1 MNNKNINYKAFI
13 NIICSDINNSY
24 SIFCFLLLLNNSCSN
39 EIFINEF
46 LSLIKRIYKSEH
58 NNINLQIVK
67 KYTESELQKL
77 SLINVVNDLSLLFS
91 DIKSINNFLYID
103 IKNNHLVIYMMG
115 SEETLNLINKEDKNN
130 LISGAYE
137 QNIEPKKKLKDEE
150 KKDTDFK
157 YKNNDKKD
165 VDVNEKDKKESEIKI
180 LEKRIEQIN
189 ENFQKELEK
198 IKNKNQ
204 QLERAIKN
212 SKINYENL
220 NNKFLKIDAELNKIK
235 LRDSLKGFIDF
246 LCKAFRLK
254 TEKSYYYKVFLLKKE
269 IKVKKMKNLT
279 DLGLGN
285 FLDKIY
291 ILIKYANKS
300 AHSIDMS
307 KPILEQIFKY
317 IDPKNNF
324 KKLEDLLMKGKMN
337 GLLEKISQIN
347 NSGNAAKKINEKK
360 DEILAKING
369 LEDIFVYQ

>member
-1 MNNKNINYKAFI
+1 MEEELDNDMKIEEKYIIENFENETKEKIKIVDLLNTMYSLMLNEYYQKLEIKDDEKLLIFDLVKAKLDLLEQSLEEKDENSASRLAITVFRNIFMPFNDFNLEKLEDNIFSFKLILKMIANKSIKEEEENKIKNLINSMMNNKNINYKAFI

-46 LSLIKRIYKSEH
+46 LSLVKRIYKSEH

-77 SLINVVNDLSLLFS
+77 NLINVVNDLSLLFS

-165 VDVNEKDKKESEIKI
+165 VGVNEKDKKELEIKI

-212 SKINYENL
+212 SKIINFIRNL
-220 NNKFLKIDAELNKIK
+220 NI
-235 LRDSLKGFIDF
+235 
-246 LCKAFRLK
+246 
-254 TEKSYYYKVFLLKKE
+254 
-269 IKVKKMKNLT
+269 
-279 DLGLGN
+279 
-285 FLDKIY
+285 
-291 ILIKYANKS
+291 
-300 AHSIDMS
+300 
-307 KPILEQIFKY
+307 
-317 IDPKNNF
+317 
-324 KKLEDLLMKGKMN
+324 
-337 GLLEKISQIN
+337 
-347 NSGNAAKKINEKK
+347 
-360 DEILAKING
+360 
-369 LEDIFVYQ
+369 